1 MVQINLCNI
10 SKQFG
15 STVVLNDISL
25 NIASGS
31 TTFFV
36 GPSGC
41 GKTTLL
47 RIIAG
52 LEHCDSG
59 KVLFDNIDVTDI
71 AGSQRGIGM
80 VFQQYCLWPHMTV
93 EENLSFGLKINK
105 CKPDTINKVVNDT
118 LKFVSLEGYNKRFPH
133 QLSGGQQQR
142 VALARAIILKP
153 KVLLMDEPLSNLDS
167 AVRITIRE
175 ELKKII
181 KDVGATTIVV
191 SHDVDDAK
199 DMATCIVRFVDGKVY
214 EQK

>member
-10 SKQFG
+10 SKSFG
-15 STVVLNDISL
+15 SAVVLNDISL
-25 NIASGS
+25 DISSGS

-52 LEHCDSG
+52 LENCDSG
-59 KVLFDNIDVTDI
+59 RVLFDNIDVTDI
-71 AGSQRGIGM
+71 PGSQRNIGM

-93 EENLSFGLKINK
+93 EENLWFGLKIK
-105 CKPDTINKVVNDT
+105 KYSPDLILQLVNET
-118 LKFVSLEGYNKRFPH
+118 LNLVSLQGYNKRFPH

-142 VALARAIILKP
+142 VALARAIIQKP

-167 AVRITIRE
+167 AVKASIRE

-181 KDVGATTIVV
+181 KEIGVTTIIV

-199 DMATCIVRFVDGKVY
+199 DMATQVVRFSDGKVSV
-214 EQK
+214 Q